1 MEEQTITPLHFFVIC
16 HTDGRQSVTL
26 PQIETMVT
34 NANHYGR
41 QLAMAFTKGSVTY
54 ITDNAWFDLPNAAAL
69 FNMFSHTSNVGGLEV
84 YCVNSFW
91 DGDLGKSYRHNPPF
105 ISKEDGIAV
114 VANAPPHALI
124 HEILHACG
132 MEDISNVGGKE
143 LNGQL
148 VKEGW
153 VGSANWSGGTG
164 TGYYPSDLLH
174 TELIK
179 RLLMFG
185 YDIGTQVD
193 IPLGPV
199 SGYGTKTD
207 PDSMTLRPR
216 FVGFDFV
223 FMDRSPRH

>member
-1 MEEQTITPLHFFVIC
+1 MITSAQYSSNTNGNP
-16 HTDGRQSVTL
+16 SVTL

-41 QLAMAFTKGSVTY
+41 QFAMAFTKGSVTY

-105 ISKEDGIAV
+105 IHQRDGIAV

-132 MEDISNVGGKE
+132 MEDISDIAPDGTELDNRLVNV
-143 LNGQL
+143 
-148 VKEGW
+148 VDA
-153 VGSANWSGGTG
+153 GSANWSGGTG
-164 TGYYPSDLLH
+164 TGYYPADLTHRTLVR
-174 TELIK
+174 
-179 RLLMFG
+179 RLLMYAAGNVNGADF
-185 YDIGTQVD
+185 
-193 IPLGPV
+193 PLGRV
-199 SGYGTKTD
+199 RGYGTSSSLNPTD
-207 PDSMTLRPR
+207 FIPR
-216 FVGFDFV
+216 LVSADFLLI
-223 FMDRSPRH
+223 RNPQH